1 MNDIHTA
8 PDSAPRQAWFQ
19 LDVHP
24 YVFFI
29 SAGMIVL
36 FVVLTLFFEQRVDD
50 LFAQVQ
56 AAVSHYAGWFFVGVM
71 NIVLIFVISL
81 VLGRFGDIRLGG
93 RGRTPRVLHDVLVRH
108 ALQRRHGHRAPLL
121 WRRGA
126 HVPLRGFAACEGGNT
141 RGGPYRNGLH
151 LPALGT
157 APLVHLCLGRSGPR
171 VLRLQQGV
179 APVDPLRLLPGLR
192 RAHLRADR
200 RR

>member
-81 VLGRFGDIRLGG
+81 LLGRFGDIRLGG
-93 RGRTPRVLHDVLVRH
+93 GYSFGHEQLHAILTTSAVVSAKIRSPNDTRLILFDNMVHDGDRGR
-108 ALQRRHGHRAPLL
+108 
-121 WRRGA
+121 
-126 HVPLRGFAACEGGNT
+126 
-141 RGGPYRNGLH
+141 
-151 LPALGT
+151 
-157 APLVHLCLGRSGPR
+157 PLVHVADGRIVGIVSGRFEPIEVVRGSQEWVGCL
-171 VLRLQQGV
+171 
-179 APVDPLRLLPGLR
+179 
-192 RAHLRADR
+192 
-200 RR
+200 

>member
-81 VLGRFGDIRLGG
+81 LLGRFGDIRLGG
-93 RGRTPRVLHDVLVRH
+93 E
-108 ALQRRHGHRAPLL
+108 RARPEFSTTSWFAMLFSAGMGIGLL
-121 WRRGA
+121 
-126 HVPLRGFAACEGGNT
+126 FYSAARISAT
-141 RGGPYRNGLH
+141 RKCFG
-151 LPALGT
+151 
-157 APLVHLCLGRSGPR
+157 CF
-171 VLRLQQGV
+171 
-179 APVDPLRLLPGLR
+179 
-192 RAHLRADR
+192 
-200 RR
+200 